1 MKKLKANLCNYIFYK
16 TIENSENKTLQ
27 KCFLCVNYTRAKLH
41 KIFVKKFLNFF
52 AV

>member
-1 MKKLKANLCNYIFYK
+1 MIKLKVNLCNYIFYK
-16 TIENSENKTLQ
+16 TIENKTLQ